1 MLFVVF
7 LNICCRYVHCFFP
20 SFYSLHSEKKAVE
33 KVCPKL
39 TDDADEEK
47 FKKKNE
53 IDRGSTK
60 QRKRELIN

>member
-20 SFYSLHSEKKAVE
+20 SFYSSIQKKKAVE

-47 FKKKNE
+47 FKKKMRSIE
-53 IDRGSTK
+53 DQQSKERG
-60 QRKRELIN
+60 N